1 MSSRLPQ
8 PFFTQSTQSRFPSK
22 INTALKRKNMSITQ
36 TYYLAHTARSKL
48 SKEASRADHDLRLLV
63 GHANLL
69 DSLMIQLAEAEREQE
84 QWFNMSVRGAAEAS
98 AEESRN
104 SRHVQWAD
112 TIVEEPEDWDVEDA
126 ESESDSDSDSD
137 YEPEEDADIYV
148 SPRITPQSSIT
159 ITPLE
164 IDDEDYDSEED
175 NEELALV
182 RSPSRTLP
190 ELLDDSDDSSDDDSM
205 PPSPPQASIEFSEQQ
220 SKHIELAYSSP
231 ASQPLSETEQSSFFE
246 DGYYLP
252 QRTSQT
258 TPMMIS
264 AY

>member
-1 MSSRLPQ
+1 MGSLHHPSLP
-8 PFFTQSTQSRFPSK
+8 TQSTKSTLH
-22 INTALKRKNMSITQ
+22 IAALKRKNMSITQ
-36 TYYLAHTARSKL
+36 TYYLAHSARNKL
-48 SKEASRADHDLRLLV
+48 SKEASRADHNLRLLV

-84 QWFNMSVRGAAEAS
+84 LWFNQTVRGAAEAS
-98 AEESRN
+98 EVESRG
-104 SRHVQWAD
+104 SRHIQWED
-112 TIVEEPEDWDVEDA
+112 TIMEEPEQDWDAEDA
-126 ESESDSDSDSD
+126 ESDSDSDSE
-137 YEPEEDADIYV
+137 YEAEEEAGIYV
-148 SPRITPQSSIT
+148 APRTSSHPSIT

-164 IDDEDYDSEED
+164 VGDDEDYDSEED

-190 ELLDDSDDSSDDDSM
+190 ELSDDSDEDSEDDSM
-205 PPSPPQASIEFSEQQ
+205 PLSPPQATFEFSEQQ
-220 SKHIELAYSSP
+220 PKQISTTYSSQ
-231 ASQPLSETEQSSFFE
+231 ANQPLSETDQSSFFE

-252 QRTSQT
+252 QRTSET

>member
-1 MSSRLPQ
+1 MGSHLRQ
-8 PFFTQSTQSRFPSK
+8 PAFPTQSTQSKFLS
-22 INTALKRKNMSITQ
+22 IQTATQKRKNMSITQ

-48 SKEASRADHDLRLLV
+48 SMEASRADHNLRLLV

-84 QWFNMSVRGAAEAS
+84 QWFNQTVRGATEAS
-98 AEESRN
+98 EGESRN
-104 SRHVQWAD
+104 SRHIQWAD
-112 TIVEEPEDWDVEDA
+112 TIVEEPEQDWDVEDA
-126 ESESDSDSDSD
+126 DSDSDSDSEYD
-137 YEPEEDADIYV
+137 PEEEANIYV
-148 SPRITPQSSIT
+148 APRKSSHPSIT

-164 IDDEDYDSEED
+164 VDDEDYDSEED

-190 ELLDDSDDSSDDDSM
+190 ELSDDSDEDSEDDSM
-205 PPSPPQASIEFSEQQ
+205 PPSPPQATFEFSEQQ
-220 SKHIELAYSSP
+220 SKQISTTYSSQ
-231 ASQPLSETEQSSFFE
+231 ANQPLSETEQSSFFE
-246 DGYYLP
+246 DGFYLP
-252 QRTSQT
+252 QRPSGT